1 MKYLDTLQFARDNRK
16 NQTQAEKFVWERLR
30 NRKLHGLKFNR
41 QFLINYK
48 EVIGNKLYYIVDFH
62 NFEYKLILEI
72 DGPIHLEQ
80 KEYDVERQADLES
93 LGYKVLR
100 FTNEEV
106 LLNWEDVKAK
116 ILSVLNDVNREIK
129 EK

>member
-1 MKYLDTLQFARDNRK
+1 M
-16 NQTQAEKFVWERLR
+16 
-30 NRKLHGLKFNR
+30 
-41 QFLINYK
+41 
-48 EVIGNKLYYIVDFH
+48 VDFH

-106 LLNWEDVKAK
+106 LLN
-116 ILSVLNDVNREIK
+116 
-129 EK
+129 

>member
-1 MKYLDTLQFARDNRK
+1 M
-16 NQTQAEKFVWERLR
+16 
-30 NRKLHGLKFNR
+30 
-41 QFLINYK
+41 
-48 EVIGNKLYYIVDFH
+48 YYIVDFH

-72 DGPIHLEQ
+72 DSPIHLEQ

-116 ILSVLNDVNREIK
+116 ILSVLNDVNK
-129 EK
+129 

>member
-1 MKYLDTLQFARDNRK
+1 M
-16 NQTQAEKFVWERLR
+16 
-30 NRKLHGLKFNR
+30 
-41 QFLINYK
+41 
-48 EVIGNKLYYIVDFH
+48 VDFH

-93 LGYKVLR
+93 LGCKVLR

-116 ILSVLNDVNREIK
+116 ILSVLNDVNR
-129 EK
+129 